1 MKLTVLFLVVSMV
14 VLMAEP
20 SEGFF
25 HHIIHGAVHG
35 KRKQPLPYFF
45 NFGIRDEKG
54 FKTNQQQQQQQ
65 QEQLDRRSYD
75 QNRFFNRERV

>member
-25 HHIIHGAVHG
+25 HHIIHGAVHVG
-35 KRKQPLPYFF
+35 KMIHRLIHGSQTE
-45 NFGIRDEKG
+45 D
-54 FKTNQQQQQQQ
+54 QQQQQQQ